1 MFQIP
6 SVATD
11 FSAYLKC
18 PAIMILKPVE
28 KEAVLQFAYHSS
40 LIQQQRKQEQEVEK
54 ICNWFMQDFIP
65 LRVELIWS
73 KVRLERARD
82 IKVPTLYEIQLNHY
96 NRYIS
101 AMNQQ
106 PAKLSNRGQITS
118 STWCGYSG
126 YMS

>member
-6 SVATD
+6 SASND
-11 FSAYLKC
+11 YAAYMKF
-18 PAIMILKPVE
+18 PSIMILKPVE
-28 KEAVLQFAYHSS
+28 KEAVLQFAYHTS

-65 LRVELIWS
+65 LRVELIWH
-73 KVRLERARD
+73 KARVERARD

>member
-6 SVATD
+6 SASND
-11 FSAYLKC
+11 YAAYMKF
-18 PAIMILKPVE
+18 PSIMILKPVE
-28 KEAVLQFAYHSS
+28 KEAVLQFAYHTS

-65 LRVELIWS
+65 LRVELIWH
-73 KVRLERARD
+73 KARVERARD

-101 AMNQQ
+101 EMKLQ

>member
-6 SVATD
+6 SASND
-11 FSAYLKC
+11 YAAYMKF
-18 PAIMILKPVE
+18 PSIMILKPVE
-28 KEAVLQFAYHSS
+28 KEAVLQFAYHTS

-73 KVRLERARD
+73 KVRVERARD

-101 AMNQQ
+101 EMKLQ

-118 STWCGYSG
+118 STWCGYRG